1 MKTLIKEIAGNLLL
15 ICVGSIICAVAI
27 NGILIPN
34 GFISGG
40 ITGLALIIHYL
51 FPSLPVGILYFLM
64 NIPLFVI
71 GWLNVGRRFFW
82 YSLAGMAIL
91 SLSVMVPVPH
101 IQIEDKILAALLA
114 GILTGG
120 GSGLIL
126 RSKGSAGGMDIL
138 SIMVMKRYSIRIG
151 TTILAFN
158 VFLLFFAAFRFSLEP
173 ALYALV
179 FMYVTSQILNLVV
192 TGLSQRKAV
201 MIISKHWADI
211 NREIMA
217 KLLRGVTIV
226 TGRGGFTGQE
236 TQIIYT
242 VITLRELS
250 RLKGIVRGI
259 DPDAFVVVT
268 ETLEVIGY
276 RIGNQPHW

>member
-1 MKTLIKEIAGNLLL
+1 MKNVLKEIGLNLFL
-15 ICVGSIICAVAI
+15 ISTGSVICAVAI

-51 FPSLPVGILYFLM
+51 VPILPVGVVYFLL
-64 NIPLFVI
+64 NIPLFAI
-71 GWLNVGRRFFW
+71 GWLSVGRRFFW
-82 YSLAGMAIL
+82 YSLAGMVVF
-91 SLSVMVPVPH
+91 SLVVMLPIPKFH
-101 IQIEDKILAALLA
+101 IQDNILAALLA

-126 RSKGSAGGMDIL
+126 RSKGSAGGLDIL
-138 SIMVMKRYSIRIG
+138 SILFLKRYSIRLG
-151 TTILAFN
+151 STILAFN
-158 VFLLFFAAFRFSLEP
+158 VCLLFFAAFLFSLEL

-179 FMYVTSQILNLVV
+179 FMFVTSRMLNLVV

-201 MIISKHWADI
+201 MIISRHWA
-211 NREIMA
+211 EI
-217 KLLRGVTIV
+217 KGQIITNLLRGVTVV
-226 TGRGGFTGQE
+226 TGKGGYSDQE

-242 VITLRELS
+242 VITLQDLA
-250 RLKGIVRGI
+250 RLKRIIREI
-259 DPDAFVVVT
+259 DPNAFVVVT
-268 ETLEVIGY
+268 ETLEVMGY